1 MGGSGISR
9 MNELCLEANIEEPRV
24 KESGDFFDIE
34 FMRPKIS
41 KKEILNIE
49 EHNIFPTDCDQLQ
62 IEDKKILI
70 YLLDNGKISKKET
83 LNLIGYGEIKTKE
96 ILNELIE
103 KNLIVRVGQARSTYY
118 KLSKS

>member
-1 MGGSGISR
+1 

-41 KKEILNIE
+41 KK
-49 EHNIFPTDCDQLQ
+49 
-62 IEDKKILI
+62 
-70 YLLDNGKISKKET
+70 T
-83 LNLIGYGEIKTKE
+83 LNLIGYVGTKTKE

-103 KNLIVRVGQARSTYY
+103 KNLIARVGQGRSTYY

>member
-1 MGGSGISR
+1 M
-9 MNELCLEANIEEPRV
+9 
-24 KESGDFFDIE
+24 
-34 FMRPKIS
+34 
-41 KKEILNIE
+41 
-49 EHNIFPTDCDQLQ
+49 Q